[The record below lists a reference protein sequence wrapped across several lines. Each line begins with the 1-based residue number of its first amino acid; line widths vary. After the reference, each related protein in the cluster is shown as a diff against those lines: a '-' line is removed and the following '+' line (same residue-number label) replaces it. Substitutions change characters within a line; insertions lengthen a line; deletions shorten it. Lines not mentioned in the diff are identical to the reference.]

1 MVIDV
6 SMCAPTIRFTL
17 KLYSLSPLFLDLL
30 SPSPLTI
37 TLPASLFPRLF
48 AFLLFT
54 SISPRSSSLRGTN
67 AAVVGADV

>member
-30 SPSPLTI
+30 SLLTI